1 MSVKILANYIGDEQV
16 ELTHLP
22 TGNKII
28 TDLPK
33 DNGGRGR
40 TFSPTDL
47 IACALSS
54 CILTIMAKIASKRKI
69 DIVGTKITI
78 EKIMSENP
86 RRISA
91 LNIVLE
97 FPRNIDQKD
106 KEVLLVAVKNCP
118 VSNSLHPDIVINFKF
133 N

>member
-1 MSVKILANYIGDEQV
+1 MSVKISAVYVGDDQV
-16 ELTHLP
+16 ELTHIP
-22 TGNKII
+22 SDNKLL

-54 CILTIMAKIASKRKI
+54 CILTIMGKIAQKRNI
-69 DIVGTKITI
+69 DITGTKIII

-86 RRISA
+86 RRISKF
-91 LNIVLE
+91 NIVLNFKE
-97 FPRNIDQKD
+97 EIKSED
-106 KEVLLVAVKNCP
+106 KSLLLTAIKNCP
-118 VSNSLHPDIVINFKF
+118 VSNSLHPDIVIDVKSN
-133 N
+133 